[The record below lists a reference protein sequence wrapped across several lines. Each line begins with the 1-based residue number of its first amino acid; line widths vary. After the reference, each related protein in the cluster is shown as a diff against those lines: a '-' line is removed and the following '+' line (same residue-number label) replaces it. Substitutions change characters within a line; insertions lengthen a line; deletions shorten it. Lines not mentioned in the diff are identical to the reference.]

1 MHERSPANRGQRKHT
16 TDDFK
21 SRHSRTVKAPD
32 LKPEGKLETNVRTAT
47 ATATAAAATA
57 TATAATTAAGAGAG
71 RCELHVERNR
81 TFEIHGIEISQ
92 DLAGKNK
99 VSAPRWR
106 GYIAW
111 LGEKGRQLAE
121 GWKAATQG
129 HQNLGKLEVPIQPEV
144 KVTPTG
150 PTSAPVEVPMAP
162 PAYFGC
168 A

>member
-1 MHERSPANRGQRKHT
+1 LTAFRAT
-16 TDDFK
+16 F
-21 SRHSRTVKAPD
+21 AP
-32 LKPEGKLETNVRTAT
+32 
-47 ATATAAAATA
+47 
-57 TATAATTAAGAGAG
+57 GADVGAF
-71 RCELHVERNR
+71 RPRILLPYSVERNR

-111 LGEKGRQLAE
+111 LEEKGRQLAE